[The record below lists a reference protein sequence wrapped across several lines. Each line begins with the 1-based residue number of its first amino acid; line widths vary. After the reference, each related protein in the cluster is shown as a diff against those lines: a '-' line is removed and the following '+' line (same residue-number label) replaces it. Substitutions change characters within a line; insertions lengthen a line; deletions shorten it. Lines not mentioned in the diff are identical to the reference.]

1 MKLTIDLKFFTYSVI
16 AFVIAYSIISGFAQK
31 YVKFAAVENE
41 MGCFFLAATMGVIC
55 LFASFERIKK

>member
-1 MKLTIDLKFFTYSVI
+1 MKLTIDLKFFAYSVI
-16 AFVIAYSIISGFAQK
+16 AFVIAFSIVSGFAQK
-31 YVKFAAVENE
+31 YVKFAAIENE